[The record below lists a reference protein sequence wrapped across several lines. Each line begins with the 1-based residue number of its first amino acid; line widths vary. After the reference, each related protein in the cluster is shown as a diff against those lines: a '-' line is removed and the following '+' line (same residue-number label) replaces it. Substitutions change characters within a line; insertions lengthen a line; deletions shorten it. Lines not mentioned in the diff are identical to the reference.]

1 MKECDTMINI
11 NDETI
16 SQYLEFKLNKE
27 NSYFTKEEL
36 NSIKEIVINPIDL
49 SGNERSVNLDYIK
62 ELPSLEKLDVLNM
75 HVNQNNIQDITK
87 LTKLTSLTFNNCELE
102 TPELIS
108 NLKLKNLSII
118 NCKLKKIDFIY
129 NILSLTSLTLI
140 GTRVEIKK
148 LNNLQNLEMLNIAH
162 TYVEDMP
169 NKLELPSLITLII
182 DNSNINDLSILSD
195 LKNLSNLSVDEKI
208 FQLKKQLTKKL
219 NIICASSIRE
229 VKND

>member
-118 NCKLKKIDFIY
+118 NCKLKNSSFPNTYWTGSSAEIRRAYSNAKRLWFFVIK
-129 NILSLTSLTLI
+129 TSLS
-140 GTRVEIKK
+140 
-148 LNNLQNLEMLNIAH
+148 
-162 TYVEDMP
+162 
-169 NKLELPSLITLII
+169 NKI
-182 DNSNINDLSILSD
+182 
-195 LKNLSNLSVDEKI
+195 
-208 FQLKKQLTKKL
+208 
-219 NIICASSIRE
+219 
-229 VKND
+229 